1 MEEKKMFRT
10 IKNFFMN
17 VWKYKNLLATDYDF
31 DYRFLLNMIA
41 TKLYYMEKFFKE
53 EGMNASKEYIDTI
66 HSVRKNLANFIKMED
81 EGFDDISDEFKKLL
95 VYKDVELDDLKHFID
110 KEKES
115 LYDDI
120 EKYLKSVNL
129 DILDTFLSKEANKF
143 PAEIKQKIEK
153 YWELTTKEAQHSEEI
168 GEQYL
173 EDFINGFK
181 ENFKKWWD

>member
-1 MEEKKMFRT
+1 MFET
-10 IKNFFMN
+10 FKNFIRN

-66 HSVRKNLANFIKMED
+66 HSVRKNLANFIKIED

-95 VYKDVELDDLKHFID
+95 IFKDVEIDDLKHFID

>member
-1 MEEKKMFRT
+1 MFQT
-10 IKNFFMN
+10 IKNFIRN

-53 EGMNASKEYIDTI
+53 EGMNASKDYINSI
-66 HSVRKNLANFIKMED
+66 HSVRRNLANYIKIED
-81 EGFDDISDEFKKLL
+81 EGFDDISDELKKLL
-95 VYKDVELDDLKHFID
+95 IFKDVEIDDLKHFID

-173 EDFINGFK
+173 EDFFK
-181 ENFKKWWD
+181 EFKKNFNKWWD

>member
-1 MEEKKMFRT
+1 MFET
-10 IKNFFMN
+10 FKNFIRN

-53 EGMNASKEYIDTI
+53 EGMNASKDYINSI
-66 HSVRKNLANFIKMED
+66 HSVRRNLANYIKIED
-81 EGFDDISDEFKKLL
+81 EGFDDISDELKKLL
-95 VYKDVELDDLKHFID
+95 IFKDVEIDDLKHFID

-129 DILDTFLSKEANKF
+129 DILDTFLSKEVNKF
-143 PAEIKQKIEK
+143 PIEIKQKIEK
-153 YWELTTKEAQHSEEI
+153 YSDLSTKELNHSKEI
-168 GEQYL
+168 AEQYF